1 MQYDRVILV
10 SSKIT
15 SGTCEKVSPSP
26 APHRAS
32 KATRPRLSIKGERI
46 FCKQC
51 MNAASLPVS
60 SLSNVKSPTRNE
72 VLDGQL
78 LRQKPFTSMPSNA
91 LPLNVSQD
99 ISKQFE
105 PLLKLT
111 DFARSPKKHLQ
122 TISNRNQ
129 SRRLVNLCLALPPP
143 KKKTSLRTSARH
155 RKTWGPGDGLALTRG
170 LGHRKVLLSSGL
182 KLSRS
187 GNPPKQS
194 KTEDVWTNLW
204 KFGGLHAKRDAQSK
218 NPKGLQTHPID
229 KLKGRRCANLRL
241 EMA

>member
-1 MQYDRVILV
+1 MMQYDRVILV

-143 KKKTSLRTSARH
+143 KKKNITEDQCSPPEDLRT
-155 RKTWGPGDGLALTRG
+155 W
-170 LGHRKVLLSSGL
+170 
-182 KLSRS
+182 
-187 GNPPKQS
+187 
-194 KTEDVWTNLW
+194 
-204 KFGGLHAKRDAQSK
+204 
-218 NPKGLQTHPID
+218 
-229 KLKGRRCANLRL
+229 
-241 EMA
+241 

>member
-1 MQYDRVILV
+1 MQYDRLILI

-15 SGTCEKVSPSP
+15 SGTCEKASPSP

-105 PLLKLT
+105 PLVELT
-111 DFARSPKKHLQ
+111 DFARSQKNTLR
-122 TISNRNQ
+122 NRNQ

-143 KKKTSLRTSARH
+143 NKKTSLRTSARH
-155 RKTWGPGDGLALTRG
+155 RKT
-170 LGHRKVLLSSGL
+170 
-182 KLSRS
+182 
-187 GNPPKQS
+187 
-194 KTEDVWTNLW
+194 
-204 KFGGLHAKRDAQSK
+204 
-218 NPKGLQTHPID
+218 
-229 KLKGRRCANLRL
+229 
-241 EMA
+241 

>member
-1 MQYDRVILV
+1 MMQYDRLILI

-15 SGTCEKVSPSP
+15 SGTCEKASPSP

-105 PLLKLT
+105 PLVELT
-111 DFARSPKKHLQ
+111 DFARSPKKHLKKPK
-122 TISNRNQ
+122 SKSSLGEFM
-129 SRRLVNLCLALPPP
+129 SRPA
-143 KKKTSLRTSARH
+143 
-155 RKTWGPGDGLALTRG
+155 
-170 LGHRKVLLSSGL
+170 
-182 KLSRS
+182 
-187 GNPPKQS
+187 PPKQ
-194 KTEDVWTNLW
+194 KNITEDQCSPPE
-204 KFGGLHAKRDAQSK
+204 D
-218 NPKGLQTHPID
+218 
-229 KLKGRRCANLRL
+229 LRTW
-241 EMA
+241 